1 MPCIVIIPNLYTVK
15 KQEWR
20 GSVQALG
27 STSENFRHH
36 HCIGGVWVMASAF
49 WVKGLG
55 VLSFELDESRKAP
68 ELKGKRE
75 EGDFFFLYGG
85 LR

>member
-1 MPCIVIIPNLYTVK
+1 M
-15 KQEWR
+15 
-20 GSVQALG
+20 QALG

-75 EGDFFFLYGG
+75 EGDFFFYMEDLGNGVGG
-85 LR
+85 LYSHKSIRVGRF